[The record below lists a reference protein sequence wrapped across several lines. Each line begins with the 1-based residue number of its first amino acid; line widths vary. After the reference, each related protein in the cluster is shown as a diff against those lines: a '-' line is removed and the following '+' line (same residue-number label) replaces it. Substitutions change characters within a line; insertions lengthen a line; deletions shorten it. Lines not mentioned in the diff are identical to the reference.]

1 VIVQGRIVRVMIA
14 PVRVVPVVIV
24 RVVMIEGD
32 RVVPVVIVQGQIVR
46 VMIAPVRVVPVV
58 IVRVVMI
65 GRDRA
70 VPVVIVLGRIV
81 RVMIAL
87 VARNVKVEV
96 GRSDRIRMGT
106 HHVSAVMKIHVNQED
121 RGFRKKYSL
130 RIWISQFGS
139 SCKHCLNPCRNVLVG
154 IY

>member
-1 VIVQGRIVRVMIA
+1 MIA
-14 PVRVVPVVIV
+14 PVRFVPVVIV
-24 RVVMIEGD
+24 RVVMIAQV

-46 VMIAPVRVVPVV
+46 VMIAPVRAVPVV
-58 IVRVVMI
+58 IVL
-65 GRDRA
+65 GRIVPVRA

-106 HHVSAVMKIHVNQED
+106 HHVSAVMKIHVSQED

-139 SCKHCLNPCRNVLVG
+139 SCKHCLNPCKNVLVG